1 MKKIILI
8 CLFLLS
14 LGTLFAG
21 CTLEK
26 KEPDDTKGQSGAPN
40 INYEIPDKVKDYG
53 FDFQFVPDG
62 E

>member
-1 MKKIILI
+1 MKKIIRIGWL
-8 CLFLLS
+8 LLS

-21 CTLEK
+21 CTPEEK
-26 KEPDDTKGQSGAPN
+26 KPDDTKEQSGAPN
-40 INYEIPDKVKDYG
+40 INYEIPDKAKDYD

>member
-8 CLFLLS
+8 CLLLLS

-21 CTLEK
+21 CTRRK
-26 KEPDDTKGQSGAPN
+26 KAGRYKEQSGAPN
-40 INYEIPDKVKDYG
+40 INYEIPDKAKDYD

>member
-8 CLFLLS
+8 CLLLLS

-21 CTLEK
+21 CTPEE

>member
-53 FDFQFVPDG
+53 FDCQFVPDG

>member
-8 CLFLLS
+8 CLLLLS

-21 CTLEK
+21 CTPEEK
-26 KEPDDTKGQSGAPN
+26 KPDDTKGQSGAQN
-40 INYEIPDKVKDYG
+40 INYEIPDKAKDYD